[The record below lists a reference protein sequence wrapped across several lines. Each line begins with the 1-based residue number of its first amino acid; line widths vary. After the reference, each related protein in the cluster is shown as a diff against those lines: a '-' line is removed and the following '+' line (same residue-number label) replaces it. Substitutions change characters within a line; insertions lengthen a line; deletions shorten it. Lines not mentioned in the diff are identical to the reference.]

1 MLAVQAEFRGRS
13 MNEAGQIQEGRT
25 GSGPWG
31 LWVAAVLA
39 WPVVGAVFI
48 LMHLA
53 SPLRATTPGARHLL
67 ISFLPWAGW
76 ALIVPLIIMAI
87 NRFPLD
93 EGRWRRYLI
102 HHITILLALVVVH
115 TILVRSGYYLLQGQ
129 LFSPDMTTTQFLAR
143 RAALTVYDVIVYCS
157 TMAGVSA
164 WIYSIR
170 ARTRELETAQL
181 REHLVAAE
189 VALIKNSLPPHLLLG
204 TLDDLAA
211 VIRDERESAE
221 ELIDRYAVFLRNSL
235 VRMRSGERDGGSDI
249 ELLQSL
255 FELEAVRA
263 GRRLQVVPPLR
274 GAASMAV
281 PYPEL
286 LVERLAGRTA
296 LWRGVWKIRF
306 LEPEGEVL
314 PIEFSF
320 LAGSDAARDAL
331 EHLITQCDALGI
343 RRDGEKLLMLI
354 PLEAGA
360 RAAASGTIDAPHVT
374 RLTLAG
380 RSS

>member
-1 MLAVQAEFRGRS
+1 MNESGQFQAEGRP
-13 MNEAGQIQEGRT
+13 AGG
-25 GSGPWG
+25 GWG
-31 LWVAAVLA
+31 IWTAAVLA
-39 WPVVGAVFI
+39 WPMVGAVFI

-53 SPLRATTPGARHLL
+53 SPLRATAPSGRHVLL
-67 ISFLPWAGW
+67 NFLPWAGW
-76 ALIVPLIIMAI
+76 ALIVPLVVMAM

-93 EGRWRRYLI
+93 EGKWRRYLF
-102 HHITILLALVVVH
+102 HHIVILFVVVLVH
-115 TILVRSGYYLLQGQ
+115 TILVRSGFYLIRGH
-129 LFSPDMTTTQFLAR
+129 LFSPDVTTVQFLAR
-143 RAALTVYDVIVYCS
+143 RAASTVYDVIIYCS
-157 TMAGVSA
+157 TIAGVSA
-164 WIYSIR
+164 WSYSIR

-181 REHLVAAE
+181 RENLLAAE
-189 VALIKNSLPPHLLLG
+189 VTLIKNSLPPHLLLG
-204 TLDDLAA
+204 TLDDLAV
-211 VIRDERESAE
+211 VIREERESAE

-263 GRRLQVVPPLR
+263 GRRLQVVSPLR
-274 GAASMAV
+274 SAASMAV

-296 LWRGVWKIRF
+296 LWRGVWKVRF

-320 LAGSDAARDAL
+320 LGGSGAARDAL
-331 EHLITQCDALGI
+331 EQLIARCDALGS

-354 PLEAGA
+354 PIEGAGREATA
-360 RAAASGTIDAPHVT
+360 GTIAAPHGT

-380 RSS
+380 RAS